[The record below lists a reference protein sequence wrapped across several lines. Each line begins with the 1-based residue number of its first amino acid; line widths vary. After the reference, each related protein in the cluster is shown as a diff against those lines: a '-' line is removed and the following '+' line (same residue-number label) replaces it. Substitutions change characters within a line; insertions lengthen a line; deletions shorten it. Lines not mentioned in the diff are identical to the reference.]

1 MYIAGFNETIEL
13 RDVVFAYPDK
23 TILNKINLTIKK
35 GQTIALVGSSGA
47 GKSTLADLIPRFH
60 DATSGEV
67 LIDGI
72 NIKKYKIKDLRNLMG
87 IVTQEPILFNDTIK
101 ANISLGNEK
110 ATIDEIMAAAT
121 IANAHLFIE
130 K

>member
-1 MYIAGFNETIEL
+1 MEEQAVMEDPNPLSISGFNETIEL
-13 RDVVFAYPDK
+13 RNVVFAYPDK
-23 TILNKINLTIKK
+23 SILNKINLTIKK

-87 IVTQEPILFNDTIK
+87 IVTQEPILFNDTIR
-101 ANISLGNEK
+101 ANNLPGK
-110 ATIDEIMAAAT
+110 
-121 IANAHLFIE
+121 
-130 K
+130 